1 MFTFD
6 FCLIFHGQIH
16 TLVSITEKIKYWW
29 ASDAE
34 LLSMSSWKKIKTSKI
49 NTTENFCYNF
59 CYNRNWTRRIGL
71 MCRFCLYTYIFFWP
85 GCLVF
90 TLTLIIISF
99 FPTYSSYHALVT
111 RYLNNI
117 KNAITS
123 FESMSLSS
131 SVAQRITC
139 QTSDWKVCC
148 SSTPG
153 SECFY
158 NSDEKF

>member
-34 LLSMSSWKKIKTSKI
+34 LLSTSSWKKIKTSKI

-71 MCRFCLYTYIFFWP
+71 FKLIFFVCVVSYKNFFSVKLAPNWINTIMKVRFTDETRATHFTRASKIGSTHNISMVNP
-85 GCLVF
+85 LKQPTKLKFEKLV
-90 TLTLIIISF
+90 
-99 FPTYSSYHALVT
+99 
-111 RYLNNI
+111 
-117 KNAITS
+117 
-123 FESMSLSS
+123 
-131 SVAQRITC
+131 
-139 QTSDWKVCC
+139 
-148 SSTPG
+148 
-153 SECFY
+153 
-158 NSDEKF
+158 KFRP